1 MSDKKRK
8 QTSKA
13 REEWKAADY
22 YDLKTDAVNDLLNAD
37 ESNSPK
43 VSRAELRKYTAKRGG
58 LHLED
63 WVKLL
68 FIKWW
73 FPAAVCFFILW
84 GLGAMVPNVL
94 DQLVITGLA
103 LGFVTD
109 LLTNNVLRFLAKTEG
124 ANDRWMMH
132 PRKGFWSLPLNIL
145 HAGVVL
151 FLVYTA
157 YNALNRALIAL
168 RGLPGDAVPL
178 GVEPILFGLLCLGF
192 DMMLI
197 GIKHGFQKITADAKQ
212 KASAGRG

>member
-58 LHLED
+58 LRLGD

-73 FPAAVCFFILW
+73 FSAAVCFFILW

-132 PRKGFWSLPLNIL
+132 HRKGFWSLPLNIL
-145 HAGVVL
+145 HAGAVL

-197 GIKHGFQKITADAKQ
+197 GIKHGFQKIMADAKQ
-212 KASAGRG
+212 KASAGRS